1 MNKTFPRFQTRT
13 PLRMMRHLLGSVL
26 AIAAP
31 LALAVTPPAVPPPPP
46 DAGAILQQLQPV
58 TPPPTPPAAT
68 GLTIEQESGSSL
80 PQTAPFLVRSMQIT
94 GNTRFDTPTL
104 HALLADAEGQTLTL
118 RQLHDRVALITHYYQ
133 THGYPLARAII
144 PQQLIEAG
152 NVRIEIIEARY
163 GKIFLENSSRV
174 RDPLLHATL
183 STLATGQ
190 AISQGELD
198 HSLLLLSDLPG
209 VVVSAALKPGDV
221 VGTSDLVVDTT
232 PTPMISGSIAADNF
246 GNRFTGR
253 ARLGGTVNV
262 IDPLRQG
269 DTLSAS
275 GLSSGSGME
284 YVRFAYDAALTGQ
297 GTRVGVSYSALH
309 YRLGDPL
316 SALDAHG
323 TAEVASL
330 WGKQPILRSTNV
342 DLYGQIQF
350 DHLKLDDHIDASA
363 IVTDRHLND
372 LTASVIGNS
381 RDVWFTGGTTS
392 WTASLTS
399 GQLGFDNSAT
409 RSADAAT
416 VRTNGSYIKWN
427 AALYRLQSIDPADTL
442 YLAVS
447 GQWANS
453 NLDSSQK
460 MNAGGPY
467 TVRAYDLSAIA
478 GDTGYQETVEF
489 RHLLAAAWHGRWQAL
504 VFLDSAQLTINKNP
518 IVPGKNSATLSG
530 AGVGL
535 NWIGPRAWSAEVYV
549 ATPFGSAPVLAQDSS
564 SARLWVE
571 FSKGF

>member
-1 MNKTFPRFQTRT
+1 MNKISRRFKERK
-13 PLRMMRHLLGSVL
+13 PPRMMRHLVGSVIAL
-26 AIAAP
+26 ASP
-31 LALAVTPPAVPPPPP
+31 LALAATPPPTPPPTP
-46 DAGAILQQLQPV
+46 DAGTILQQLQPV
-58 TPPPTPPAAT
+58 TPPRTPPDGT
-68 GLTIEQESGSSL
+68 GLTIEQESSSSL
-80 PQTAPFLVRSMQIT
+80 PQTAPFLVRSIQIY

-118 RQLHDRVALITHYYQ
+118 RQLHERVAVITHYYQ
-133 THGYPLARAII
+133 AHGYPLARAII

-163 GKIFLENSSRV
+163 GKVVLENSSRA
-174 RDPLLHATL
+174 RDTLLEATL
-183 STLATGQ
+183 ASLGTGQ
-190 AISQGELD
+190 AINQSVLD
-198 HSLLLLSDLPG
+198 RALLLLSDLPG
-209 VVVSAALKPGDV
+209 VAVSAALKPGEA

-232 PTPMISGSIAADNF
+232 PLPMVSGSIAADNF
-246 GNRFTGR
+246 GDRFTGR

-262 IDPLRQG
+262 IDPFHQG

-284 YVRFAYDAALTGQ
+284 YGRLAYDAALTGE
-297 GTRVGVSYSALH
+297 GTRAGVSYSALH

-323 TAEVASL
+323 TADVASL
-330 WGKQPILRSTNV
+330 WAKQPIVRSTDV
-342 DLYGQIQF
+342 DLSSQIQY

-363 IVTDRHLND
+363 TITDRHLND
-372 LTASVIGNS
+372 FSASVIGDS
-381 RDVWFTGGTTS
+381 RDAWLTGGVTS

-399 GQLGFDNSAT
+399 GQLGFDNSAA
-409 RSADAAT
+409 RVADAAT
-416 VRTNGSYIKWN
+416 VRTDGHYLKWN
-427 AALYRLQSIDPADTL
+427 AALYRLQNFGPVNTL

-460 MNAGGPY
+460 VNAGGPY

-489 RHLLAAAWHGRWQAL
+489 RHLLAAAWHGHWQTL
-504 VFLDSAQLTINKNP
+504 VFLDSAQVTINKNP
-518 IVPGKNSATLSG
+518 TLPGKNSAALSG

-535 NWIGPRAWSAEVYV
+535 NWIGPQAWSAKIYV
-549 ATPFGSAPVLAQDSS
+549 ATPFGSAPVLVQDSS
-564 SARLWVE
+564 SVRLWVE